1 MMRKDIKISHST
13 EKRTIDGIREVYTK
27 YKYIIDPH
35 TAVGYNG
42 VLDNIDNNK
51 LYVIVSTAHPSK
63 FNDVIFK
70 ALYIHA
76 PIPKRLS
83 NLDNICREYFIIK

>member
-42 VLDNIDNNK
+42 VLDNMDNNK
-51 LYVIVSTAHPSK
+51 FENFTKLINQNIKINNPEPI
-63 FNDVIFK
+63 FPRILND
-70 ALYIHA
+70 
-76 PIPKRLS
+76 
-83 NLDNICREYFIIK
+83 